1 MKKPMRKVDQAKI
14 RQRKHIAFRMNL
26 LFFSIFI
33 LFSLLIFRLGYLQIV
48 KGEEYTRELEK
59 KEEIAVNTSVP
70 RGRIYDRTGKVL
82 VDNKPMNAITYTK
95 TTSTTSQEML
105 EIAEGLSELIH
116 QDTKRVTIG
125 DKRDFWILLHP
136 EEAEAKVS
144 KKELKEISKDG
155 TVSKQD
161 IQREVTR
168 LTRERITDEELNSFT
183 DHELEV
189 LAIYRE
195 MMSGYAYSPQIIK
208 SGNVTEEEFAAV
220 SERLS
225 DFEGVNTTTDW
236 ERVKFSDSTILG
248 TMTSSIEG
256 IPKSHLDYYLARDY
270 SRNDR
275 IGRSYFE
282 QQYEELLK
290 GQKTIVKN
298 VKDRTG
304 RVIETKTVREG
315 EPGKDL
321 VLSMDSDLQESLEK
335 LISEK
340 LLELKKDSRSGLMDR
355 AFLIMMDPNNGE
367 VLSLVGK
374 RLVKDEDSGRWEVRD
389 YAYGTF
395 TSAYEVGSTVKVATV
410 LAGYSEGVLSVGE
423 VKIDEPMNIAG
434 LSKRSL
440 FNQYGR
446 VAVDDITA
454 LGRSSN
460 VYMFKIAISIGNGV
474 YRPFKALPI
483 DIAGFDRL
491 RNAYAS
497 FGLGVKTGIDLP
509 GEYTGVTGTDTR
521 SGKLLDFAIGQF
533 DTYTPLQLA
542 QYVSTV
548 ANGGYR
554 VAPKI
559 LKEIRE
565 PSIDG
570 ETFGALLQETEV
582 KVLNR
587 INNTEKE
594 IEQVKKGMHYTYYG
608 PNGTAPNLFNGAS
621 YTAAGK
627 TGTAQSF
634 YYGDDRS
641 KYGMA
646 SVNLTHV
653 GYAPAENPEV
663 AYAVVI
669 PYASTDRSNYISQ
682 NIAMKDIV
690 RTALDSYFDLKEER
704 AKTNVP
710 ETTDQKID
718 RRFEK
723 EKEKEKEKET
733 NEK

>member
-105 EIAEGLSELIH
+105 EIAEDLSELIH

-125 DKRDFWILLHP
+125 DKRDFWILLNP
-136 EEAEAKVS
+136 DEAEAKVS
-144 KKELKEISKDG
+144 KKELEKINESG
-155 TVSKQD
+155 TLSKQE

-168 LTRERITDEELNSFT
+168 LTRERITEEELNSFT

-248 TMTSSIEG
+248 TMTSPIEG
-256 IPKSHLDYYLARDY
+256 IPRTHLDYYLARDY

-282 QQYEELLK
+282 QYYEELLR

-315 EPGKDL
+315 EPGRDL
-321 VLSMDSDLQESLEK
+321 VLSMDSELQESMEELV
-335 LISEK
+335 SEK
-340 LLELKKDSRSGLMDR
+340 LLEMKKDPRSGLLDR
-355 AFLIMMDPNNGE
+355 AFLVMMDPNNGE
-367 VLSLVGK
+367 LLSMVGK
-374 RLVKDEDSGRWEVRD
+374 RIVKDEDSGKWEVRD

-395 TSAYEVGSTVKVATV
+395 TSAYEAGSTVKVATV

-434 LSKRSL
+434 LPKRSL
-440 FNQYGR
+440 FNQHGR

-460 VYMFKIAISIGNGV
+460 VYMFKIAISLGNGV

-497 FGLGVKTGIDLP
+497 FGLGVETGIDLP
-509 GEYTGVTGTDTR
+509 GEYPGFTGTDTR

-554 VAPKI
+554 VAPKV

-565 PSIDG
+565 PSKDG
-570 ETFGALLQETEV
+570 ETLGALLEETEV

-587 INNTEKE
+587 INNTERE

-608 PNGTAPNLFNGAS
+608 AHGTAPKSLLAGAS

-646 SVNLTHV
+646 TVNLTHV
-653 GYAPAENPEV
+653 GFAPAENPEV

-669 PYASTDRSNYISQ
+669 PNASTDRGNYRAQSA
-682 NIAMKDIV
+682 AMNEIV
-690 RTALDSYFDLKEER
+690 RTSLDTYFELKEER
-704 AKTNVP
+704 AKINAE

-723 EKEKEKEKET
+723 EKESEEK
-733 NEK
+733 

>member
-105 EIAEGLSELIH
+105 EIAEDLSELIH

-125 DKRDFWILLHP
+125 DKRDFWILLNP
-136 EEAEAKVS
+136 DEAEAKVS
-144 KKELKEISKDG
+144 KKELEKINESG
-155 TVSKQD
+155 TLSKQE

-168 LTRERITDEELNSFT
+168 LTRERITEEELNSFT
-183 DHELEV
+183 NHELEV

-236 ERVKFSDSTILG
+236 ERVKFSDSTIIG
-248 TMTSSIEG
+248 TMTSPIEG
-256 IPKSHLDYYLARDY
+256 IPRTHLDYYLARDY

-282 QQYEELLK
+282 QYYEELLR

-315 EPGKDL
+315 EPGRDL
-321 VLSMDSDLQESLEK
+321 VLSMDSDLQESLEE
-335 LISEK
+335 LLSEK
-340 LLELKKDSRSGLMDR
+340 LLELKKDPRSGLLDR
-355 AFLIMMDPNNGE
+355 AFLVMMDPNNGE
-367 VLSLVGK
+367 LLSLVGK

-395 TSAYEVGSTVKVATV
+395 TSAYEAGSTVKVATV
-410 LAGYSEGVLSVGE
+410 LTGYSEGVLSVGD
-423 VKIDEPMNIAG
+423 VKIDEPIYIA
-434 LSKRSL
+434 SSNVKRSL
-440 FNQYGR
+440 FNPNGR
-446 VAVDDITA
+446 YAIDDIQA

-460 VYMFKIAISIGNGV
+460 VYMFKIAMSLGNAV
-474 YRPFKALPI
+474 YRPHKPLPI
-483 DIAGFDRL
+483 DITGFDRL
-491 RNAYAS
+491 RESYAS

-509 GEYTGVTGTDTR
+509 GEYPGVTGTETI

-533 DTYTPLQLA
+533 DTYTPLQLV
-542 QYVSTV
+542 QYISTV

-554 VAPKI
+554 VAPKV

-565 PSIDG
+565 PSKDG
-570 ETFGALLQETEV
+570 ETFGTLLEETEV

-608 PNGTAPNLFNGAS
+608 PNGTARNLFNGAS

-627 TGTAQSF
+627 TGTAQTS

-653 GYAPAENPEV
+653 GFAPAENPEV
-663 AYAVVI
+663 AYAIVI
-669 PYASTDRSNYISQ
+669 PYASTDRGNYRAQSA
-682 NIAMKDIV
+682 AMNEIV
-690 RTALDSYFDLKEER
+690 RTSLDTYFELKEER
-704 AKTNVP
+704 AKINAE

-723 EKEKEKEKET
+723 EKESEEK
-733 NEK
+733 

>member
-1 MKKPMRKVDQAKI
+1 MA
-14 RQRKHIAFRMNL
+14 L
-26 LFFSIFI
+26 L
-33 LFSLLIFRLGYLQIV
+33 
-48 KGEEYTRELEK
+48 
-59 KEEIAVNTSVP
+59 
-70 RGRIYDRTGKVL
+70 
-82 VDNKPMNAITYTK
+82 
-95 TTSTTSQEML
+95 
-105 EIAEGLSELIH
+105 
-116 QDTKRVTIG
+116 
-125 DKRDFWILLHP
+125 
-136 EEAEAKVS
+136 
-144 KKELKEISKDG
+144 
-155 TVSKQD
+155 SKQD

-225 DFEGVNTTTDW
+225 EFEGVNTTTDW

-248 TMTSSIEG
+248 TMTSPIEG
-256 IPKSHLDYYLARDY
+256 IPRSHLDYYLARDY

-282 QQYEELLK
+282 QHYEELLK

-321 VLSMDSDLQESLEK
+321 VLSMDSELQESLEE
-335 LISEK
+335 LLSEK
-340 LLELKKDSRSGLMDR
+340 LLELKKDPKAGLLDR
-355 AFLIMMDPNNGE
+355 AFLVMMDPNNGE
-367 VLSLVGK
+367 LLALVGK
-374 RLVKDEDSGRWEVRD
+374 RLVKDPDSGRWEVRD

-395 TSAYEVGSTVKVATV
+395 TSAYEVGSTVKMATV
-410 LAGYSEGVLSVGE
+410 LTGYSEGVLSVGE
-423 VKIDEPMNIAG
+423 VKIDETIYIAQTPP
-434 LSKRSL
+434 KRSL
-440 FNQYGR
+440 FNKGWR
-446 VAVDDITA
+446 EPVDDIVA

-460 VYMFKIAISIGNGV
+460 VYMFRIAMSLGNAV
-474 YRPFKALPI
+474 YRPHAPLPI
-483 DIAGFDRL
+483 DITGFDRL
-491 RNAYAS
+491 RNGYAS

-509 GEYTGVTGTDTR
+509 GEYSGVTGTDTI

-542 QYVSTV
+542 QFVSTI

-554 VAPKI
+554 VAPKV

-565 PSIDG
+565 PSQDG
-570 ETFGALLQETEV
+570 EILGALLQETDV
-582 KVLNR
+582 NVLNR
-587 INNTEKE
+587 IENTEKE
-594 IEQVKKGMHYTYYG
+594 IEQVKKGMEYTYYG
-608 PNGTAPNLFNGAS
+608 PHGTARNLFNGAS

-627 TGTAQSF
+627 TGTAQSA

-669 PYASTDRSNYISQ
+669 PYASTDRGELPNSG
-682 NIAMKDIV
+682 V
-690 RTALDSYFDLKEER
+690 E
-704 AKTNVP
+704 
-710 ETTDQKID
+710 
-718 RRFEK
+718 
-723 EKEKEKEKET
+723 
-733 NEK
+733 